1 MAAEKKDKATVSNWW
16 LYIGIFLC
24 ATGFGVVVGAI
35 FIFYWGIRTL
45 QESKAGSSYTENNYT
60 NIIECNPDDISD
72 NDETVP
78 REYISK
84 DALEEGR

>member
-1 MAAEKKDKATVSNWW
+1 MVAEKKDKATVSNWW

-60 NIIECNPDDISD
+60 AILDCKPDK
-72 NDETVP
+72 DETVP

>member
-60 NIIECNPDDISD
+60 TMLDCKPDK
-72 NDETVP
+72 DEVVP

-84 DALEEGR
+84 NELEEGR